1 MFDFNASDI
10 VDELPKQISDN
21 LGAEGKEYLDDL
33 YQNSEFSKDGLEE
46 IKQVTESFLLDAGL
60 DQTELDSLV
69 NKFFSLDLYSFDD
82 KKVNAQIPA
91 KAQSSKKAATT
102 LSKNSKISFPDN
114 QVEQPLVIKSLTASE
129 SLPSKKASKTNSSN
143 KNITI
148 KKPNIVAFSQSSRF
162 HLETLETHLNEIDLK
177 DVNLIVND
185 RPLLVDAH
193 LQLKEG
199 VHYGLIGKNG
209 TGKSTLLNCMANKTL
224 LGLPENI
231 RIQYVEQIEVLDDEK
246 TVFQTVIDTDE
257 ERAKRLLTISEIE
270 HAINND
276 PKSLKSAVNDY
287 LVRTADE
294 EILQAQKIANFRTGK
309 RGHEARKV
317 AVDREKNAFIDVK
330 AKYYADGKKSDLEV
344 ANTILDEKYQEL
356 IQLSSESSK
365 ARAHEILDSLGFSL
379 DLQEQPVSN
388 FSGGWRMRIALAKA
402 MYIEPDV
409 LLLDEPTNH
418 LDMHAIVWFTEYLK
432 SLDGITLV
440 VVSHDREF
448 LNQIAQEIILIKD
461 QAIKYYTGNYDAY
474 LLISEDLRKKK
485 EFIYE
490 GIERKKKNLNE
501 QIQKGIKHA
510 KTTGDDK
517 KLGMVASRKKKLE
530 RLGAEKTED
539 GKRWKISYFAGY
551 HNHNRIQV
559 ELDKPEKEVTIA
571 IPEPEP
577 LRQAGHLVRLLDVSF
592 GYVPN
597 TMVIKNLNMDLE
609 MGQKIAFLGP
619 NGCGKSTLINL
630 IKQNLRP
637 TKGRIEQHSR
647 AIIGHYDQHFVDIYS
662 QLKESGVEKLLKD
675 YGPSKTAL
683 AGSGIKA
690 VIEGEQE
697 ARAYLGSFG
706 LSGHLATQP
715 IQTLSGGQKAR
726 FALSIMLIDKP
737 HVLLLDEITNHLD
750 MSTISGLIKS
760 LKEFKG
766 CIVLVSH
773 DQYFVQQVADT
784 LYTIKKDRTVQRFEG
799 TVASYIKKIKKF

>member
-1 MFDFNASDI
+1 MYDFNASDI
-10 VDELPKQISDN
+10 VAELPSQISDN

-60 DQTELDSLV
+60 DQTEFDSLV
-69 NKFFSLDLYSFDD
+69 NKFFNLGLYSFDD
-82 KKVNAQIPA
+82 KKANANTSK
-91 KAQSSKKAATT
+91 KAPSSKKAIATA
-102 LSKNSKISFPDN
+102 SKNSNISLPDN
-114 QVEQPLVIKSLTASE
+114 QVEQPLVIKSQAASE
-129 SLPSKKASKTNSSN
+129 NLSSKKTSKSNSSN
-143 KNITI
+143 KNNII

-209 TGKSTLLNCMANKTL
+209 TGKSR
-224 LGLPENI
+224 LPENI

-246 TVFQTVIDTDE
+246 TVIQTVIDTDE

-270 HAINND
+270 HAINNN

-287 LVRTADE
+287 LVRTANE

-317 AVDREKNAFIDVK
+317 AVDREKNAFNDVK

-356 IQLSSESSK
+356 IQISSESSK

-461 QAIKYYTGNYDAY
+461 QALKYYTGNYDAY
-474 LLISEDLRKKK
+474 LQISEDLRKKK

-571 IPEPEP
+571 IPDPEP

-662 QLKESGVEKLLKD
+662 QLKESGVEKLLKE
-675 YGPSKTAL
+675 YGPAKTAL

-726 FALSIMLIDKP
+726 FALSMMLIDKP

-750 MSTISGLIKS
+750 MSTITGLIKS

-784 LYTIKKDRTVQRFEG
+784 LYTIKKDRTVKRFEG
-799 TVASYIKKIKKF
+799 NVASYIKKIKKF